1 MVPNVWRA
9 LSEEMLDDVLVPG
22 QVDDLSFLAK
32 SSAKTYFIF
41 LLIVI
46 STDTFLSALQYFSGC
61 SKKKE

>member
-32 SSAKTYFIF
+32 S
-41 LLIVI
+41 
-46 STDTFLSALQYFSGC
+46 
-61 SKKKE
+61 